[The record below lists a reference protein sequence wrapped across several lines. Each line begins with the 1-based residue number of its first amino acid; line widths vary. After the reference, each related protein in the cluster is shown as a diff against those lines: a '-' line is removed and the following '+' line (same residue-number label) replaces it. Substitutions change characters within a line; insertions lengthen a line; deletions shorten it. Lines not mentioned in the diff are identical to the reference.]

1 MKIILLRSMVEV
13 PCYICNVNSIVTYWL
28 YKKCSEFNA
37 EDIFEHGVSLLG
49 ADRSLYIDETI
60 TFYRPSM
67 CIMKLNI
74 SKKRALSLFTS
85 CPFNQRT
92 EPQQ

>member
-49 ADRSLYIDETI
+49 ADLKHNTVKFKGSRRYT
-60 TFYRPSM
+60 
-67 CIMKLNI
+67 
-74 SKKRALSLFTS
+74 
-85 CPFNQRT
+85 QT
-92 EPQQ
+92 ELCYTGAK